1 MELNYA
7 LHRAK
12 GSFWLIS
19 SLAGLLILSLIAN
32 SILAGFAW
40 ELKDKTQIVVVPAV
54 LKTPISLSQIKVNTA
69 YLQQMAL
76 TFVNER
82 LNVTPETIEASHQLL
97 LQYTSPQFHSAFKR
111 LLDKESIFV
120 RTHKVSSVFY
130 VSRIK
135 VDPQNFTAVIQGDLK
150 RWMGYRLLGE
160 TLKTYRLTFQYEGV
174 LSITDFSEMKSHA

>member
-1 MELNYA
+1 MELNHA

-12 GSFWLIS
+12 GSFWLIA
-19 SLAGLLILSLIAN
+19 SLGTLLILSLVAN

-40 ELKDKTQIVVVPAV
+40 DLKNKAQVVVIPAV
-54 LKTPISLSQIKVNTA
+54 LKTPISLSQTRVNGA
-69 YLQQMAL
+69 YLEQMAL

-82 LNVTPETIEASHQLL
+82 LNITPETIEASHQLL
-97 LQYTSPQFHSAFKR
+97 LQYTSPKFYSEFKR

-120 RTHKVSSVFY
+120 QKNKVSSVFY

-135 VDPQNFTAVIQGDLK
+135 VDPQHFTALIQGDLK

-160 TLKTYRLTFQYEGV
+160 TPKTYRLKFNYDGV
-174 LSITDFSEMKSHA
+174 LSMTDFSEMKSHA